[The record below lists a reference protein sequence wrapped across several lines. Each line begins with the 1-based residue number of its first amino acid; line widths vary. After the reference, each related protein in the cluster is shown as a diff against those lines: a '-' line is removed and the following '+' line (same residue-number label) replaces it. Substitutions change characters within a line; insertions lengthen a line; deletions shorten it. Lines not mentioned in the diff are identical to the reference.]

1 VPPGT
6 PYASSPEPLV
16 VHLAGRGDR
25 LAFEELVR
33 RRQSWVRNLM
43 RRLSRDASLADD
55 LAQQAFIQV
64 WRTIGQLQHPERFP
78 GWLKRLAVN
87 VWLQHR
93 RRDDV
98 LASSETI
105 DDHEE
110 PIDAGMDARGRATQG
125 AVAEH
130 TTGVALDV
138 DQALALLPSAVRLCV
153 VLSYHAEMSHAEIAE
168 TTSLPLG
175 TVKSHRRRGTERL
188 ESLLSAYS
196 EGATR
201 GVAL

>member
-1 VPPGT
+1 VPPGAS
-6 PYASSPEPLV
+6 YASSSEPLV
-16 VHLAGRGDR
+16 VRLAGRGDR

-55 LAQQAFIQV
+55 LSQLVFLRV
-64 WRTIGQLQHPERFP
+64 WGTIGQLQHPERFP
-78 GWLKRLAVN
+78 GWLKRVAVN
-87 VWLQHR
+87 VWLQHHR
-93 RRDDV
+93 RSDV
-98 LASSETI
+98 LASSEPL

-110 PIDAGMDARGRATQG
+110 PVD
-125 AVAEH
+125 H
-130 TTGVALDV
+130 TAGVALDV

-153 VLSYHAEMSHAEIAE
+153 VLSYHAQMSHAEIAD

-175 TVKSHRRRGTERL
+175 TVKSHIRRGTEKL

-196 EGATR
+196 QGATR
-201 GVAL
+201 GLAL